1 MNRDQLLKRVVNRIE
16 DTNYTVHDVIDFE
29 AHIMGAAH
37 AGGAS
42 TDKERAMLEIANR
55 YLIGGMNPTLRHLLS
70 FGTIVRRG
78 LEPLR
83 VAIGDAAPAQT

>member
-1 MNRDQLLKRVVNRIE
+1 
-16 DTNYTVHDVIDFE
+16 
-29 AHIMGAAH
+29 
-37 AGGAS
+37 
-42 TDKERAMLEIANR
+42 MLEIANR
-55 YLIGGMNPTLRHLLS
+55 YLIGGMNPTLRQLLS